1 MVWSKGAEINEFALE
16 IIVKIMLNAKLNSTC
31 AAEKMQQENAN
42 SYFLRRRGSASS
54 YRKVRSKD
62 FATFAVAQNTIK
74 SKKILI
80 SHFLSQKVC
89 FL

>member
-42 SYFLRRRGSASS
+42 SCFLRRRGSASS
-54 YRKVRSKD
+54 YRKVRHKD

-80 SHFLSQKVC
+80 FHFLSQKVC